1 MNTTLREKI
10 MLEMLELLTD
20 ENYSFV
26 EKEEAKE
33 LLEKYKDEL
42 DSRTKF
48 KYFRGEYENILLIE
62 AYADDCYIYTFECEC
77 DGKVTKEDTIDTVNL
92 VSVGKYA

>member
-1 MNTTLREKI
+1 MDTTLREKI

-42 DSRTKF
+42 DSRTEF

-62 AYADDCYIYTFECEC
+62 AYVDDCYIYTFECEC
-77 DGKVTKEDTIDTVNL
+77 DREVTKEDTIDTVNL